1 MAKFD
6 KKKFAEQMSK
16 AICDSSELGAD
27 HICSVDMSP
36 TYNAETNEWT
46 LDMQGYEFSQ
56 HLTGPRGGRPMGP
69 YVPMDTFRLKFSI
82 TLIKGESEDEE
93 DRRPY

>member
-16 AICDSSELGAD
+16 AICDSSDLGAD
-27 HICSVDMSP
+27 HICNVDMSP
-36 TYNAETNEWT
+36 SYNAETDEWT

-56 HLTGPRGGRPMGP
+56 NLCGPGGGRSDLPW
-69 YVPMDTFRLKFSI
+69 VPMDTFRLKFSI
-82 TLIKGESEDEE
+82 TLIKGEE
-93 DRRPY
+93 